1 MPWHIANFS
10 TEINAN
16 SCGSLFIDVNA
27 ATAFSSSISR
37 TYENENVNSGLQFTG
52 SVQKV
57 LSFLMLWLDSTVKPA
72 KLHPEDRSCSPD
84 GNTDFPLSHTA

>member
-1 MPWHIANFS
+1 MPWHIANFP

-27 ATAFSSSISR
+27 VKAFSSFISKIHK
-37 TYENENVNSGLQFTG
+37 NENVNSGLQPME

-57 LSFLMLWLDSTVKPA
+57 LSFWVLWLVTS
-72 KLHPEDRSCSPD
+72 
-84 GNTDFPLSHTA
+84 